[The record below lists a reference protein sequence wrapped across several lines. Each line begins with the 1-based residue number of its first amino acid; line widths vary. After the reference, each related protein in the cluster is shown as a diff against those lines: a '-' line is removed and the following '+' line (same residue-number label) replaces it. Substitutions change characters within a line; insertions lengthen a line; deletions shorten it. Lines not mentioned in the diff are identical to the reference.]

1 MLPRSTTALA
11 ALAAGLLACHG
22 RDGSPAEALPPA
34 SQAIPATSL
43 LRLPRAG
50 GAPRLVSGPSLGEL
64 AWRARG
70 RLPPLQLAI
79 GFDQDQA
86 LAFAVDSAGGL
97 QALDLTTGLSREL
110 MRKVRGAVLG
120 PDATLWVIT
129 TDDSVVRIRRR
140 LPERLD
146 TRLPGT
152 PVALYGTGDRQLI
165 AVEDGDTARAFLLAG
180 AQPGPGI
187 DLPSARTGASP
198 FGDLLAVAAPTG
210 VYLWSPRGSAPMR
223 RVRVGGTPTITRFS
237 ASGHRVYV
245 GRQDEDIAVLDR
257 YSGNRLDDLRVPGAA
272 ARLRVAPYGGWL
284 LAQPAEGDSLWVI
297 NLATSEYAGAVASAW
312 AADLP
317 TVLGEST
324 LLVREGRDLVARNL
338 AEPGFP
344 ETGRIKGGA
353 ADLYLPIP
361 WRPAS
366 ERPEP
371 VEAPDTSVAA
381 PTPDSTGASEPPT
394 EVELLYLQV
403 SRSQNPAWAQAL
415 AGEIRGEGFPAL
427 VLNPREGEEA
437 YRVVVGPY
445 PSREAAESAGR
456 RLGRPSFIFHP

>member
-1 MLPRSTTALA
+1 MTGLA
-11 ALAAGLLACHG
+11 ALAAGLLACQ
-22 RDGSPAEALPPA
+22 GSAGSQADALPPA
-34 SQAIPATSL
+34 SQAIPSTSL

-50 GAPRLVSGPSLGEL
+50 GAPRLLTGPSLGEL

-70 RLPPLQLAI
+70 RMPPVRLAI

-86 LAFAVDSAGGL
+86 VAYAVDTVGGL
-97 QALDLTTGLSREL
+97 QALDLTTGLTREVI
-110 MRKVRGAVLG
+110 REVRGAILG
-120 PDATLWVIT
+120 PDATLWVVT

-146 TRLPGT
+146 AQLPGV

-180 AQPGPGI
+180 AQPGPGT
-187 DLPSARTGASP
+187 DLPSTLTSASP
-198 FGDLLAVAAPTG
+198 FGDLVAVAAPTG
-210 VYLWSPRGSAPMR
+210 VYLWAPRGSAPMR
-223 RVRVGGTPTITRFS
+223 RVRVSGTPTITRFS

-245 GRQDEDIAVLDR
+245 GREDEDVAVLDR

-284 LAQPAEGDSLWVI
+284 LAQPAEGDSLWVV
-297 NLATSEYAGAVASAW
+297 NLATSEYAGTVASPW

-317 TVLGEST
+317 TVLGDAT
-324 LLVREGRDLVARNL
+324 LLVREGRDVVARNL
-338 AEPGFP
+338 SEPGFP
-344 ETGRIKGGA
+344 EVGRVKGGA

-361 WRPAS
+361 WRPES
-366 ERPEP
+366 ERAEP
-371 VEAPDTSVAA
+371 VAVRDTSRAAPAPDSAA
-381 PTPDSTGASEPPT
+381 AAEQPADIT
-394 EVELLYLQV
+394 LLYLQV

-415 AGEIRGEGFPAL
+415 ASEIRGEGFPAL
-427 VLNPREGEEA
+427 VLDPREGEEA

-456 RLGRPSFIFHP
+456 QLGRPSFIFHP